1 MQWHNHYHFS
11 TSAINKSLN
20 YWESVYEKD
29 RGQETDNPHLIAK
42 RHLSTGEKTDA
53 NIINLVLSKLG
64 LGYAITQ
71 LELDQL
77 SSILPISIKFDNL
90 TLRSSA
96 AHHKNLYSKFLRRS
110 CAHNLVN
117 KIRGVYVWTNLKT
130 GDQNVGSS
138 IDLTTRLRH
147 YFKPSILNKGIRL
160 INKDIQIFGIEK
172 FKLDIYIIDSAV
184 NP

>member
-1 MQWHNHYHFS
+1 MLRS
-11 TSAINKSLN
+11 CA
-20 YWESVYEKD
+20 EKD
-29 RGQETDNPHLIAK
+29 RGQETDNPHLIAR

-90 TLRSSA
+90 TLA
-96 AHHKNLYSKFLRRS
+96 PQKIILKNFKG

-160 INKDIQIFGIEK
+160 INKDIKICPAGG
-172 FKLDIYIIDSAV
+172 
-184 NP
+184 